1 MYKFQTSK
9 GFTLIEIL
17 IYISILL
24 VMMALLSNLVI
35 WMIGVKNQTRAERE
49 TQQIARYVMEKL
61 TQDIRS
67 ASSVDLNRSQFD
79 QDPGTLLL
87 NIDDSTSAIYTVD
100 DNEVLFY
107 LRGDPDVIGSMST
120 QQILAEA
127 EPLITADTKIKSLI
141 FSYIA
146 PENGPP
152 NIHISLSLDYKTTST
167 KPLYQASI
175 DLESTISLR
184 GY

>member
-35 WMIGVKNQTRAERE
+35 WIIGVKNQTRAEQE

-67 ASSVDLNRSQFD
+67 ASSVDLNYSQFD
-79 QDPGTLLL
+79 QDPGTVLL

-100 DNEVLFY
+100 ENKVLFY
-107 LRGDPDVIGSMST
+107 LRGDPDIIGLMSH

-127 EPLITADTKIKSLI
+127 EPLITADTEVKSLI

-152 NIHISLSLDYKTTST
+152 SIHISFSLGYKTTST

-184 GY
+184 SY